1 MNTSLGAVDIGNTSV
16 SLSIDLIQLQVPCS
30 SSSVPSQVNA
40 ITLSNLKVINPSTDW
55 VIQLVVKI
63 INTNSFLAA
72 LISKVIPLPISFPLP
87 PQAQV
92 ICILP
97 IDGGL
102 AKPLVKSASVALTT
116 PVTSPDVSPSQ
127 FLIDLLNQVI
137 KVCFLSFC
145 FSLF

>member
-97 IDGGL
+97 IDGL
-102 AKPLVKSASVALTT
+102 AKPLVKSASVDLT
-116 PVTSPDVSPSQ
+116 PVASPDMSPSQ
-127 FLIDLLNQVI
+127 FLVDLLNQVI
-137 KVCFLSFC
+137 KV
-145 FSLF
+145 